1 MLSHALRASV
11 RNTNIPV
18 ITDPNF
24 NQVSLLLHGDGTN
37 GAQNNTFLDSSTN
50 NFTVTRNGNTTQG
63 TNTPFS
69 QAAGYWSY
77 CIVNNNTTSIATPDS
92 SSFILSADFTVEMWL
107 NNPSTATYIP
117 QVFNIGRGSNSDSPY
132 ASNGIMLQFTG
143 ADGVYLNGSNIGINL
158 QSYCNSGQWMHIALC
173 RTGSIF
179 KIFINGTQ
187 IYSATF
193 TAIINSGGKNVLIGS
208 NPSVSSFGWYG
219 YISNL
224 RVVNG
229 TGLYT
234 SNFTPSATPLTA
246 VTNTVLLTCQSNRF
260 VDNSSNNFVITAP
273 TGTPS
278 VEPFSPF
285 APTSAYSTSV
295 NGGSMYF
302 DGTGDY
308 LSVPDNLALN
318 MATSD
323 FTVEA
328 FIYISS
334 TPTNTA
340 MVLNKDGKNSVSWP
354 QYAIYVGSDLK
365 VNASF
370 SSVPNAGSGPTA
382 SITSTATLTL
392 NQWFHVAAT
401 KSGANATLWVNGV
414 SNGTSSSVPTT
425 LNNGARPLLIGWE
438 DQPVSGFNFPGYIS
452 NLRVVKGTAVYT
464 ANFTPPTAPLTAIT
478 NTSLLLSGTNAG
490 IVDNAIKND
499 LETVGTAQVSTS
511 VVKYGTGSI
520 YCNGSGNSLTIPASQ
535 QLALRL
541 GDFTIECWFN
551 PSNTT
556 FGWLY
561 VQSIVG
567 TLGIA
572 WSLTTSRVSL
582 YCNYGT
588 AITSTSNLSTGTWYH
603 VAVTRVGI
611 VSTLYIN
618 GVSQGTFSGTNDV
631 TPVTTY
637 IGDTYTGYIDGLR
650 VTKGIARYTAN
661 FTPPTQAFPN
671 Q

>member
-1 MLSHALRASV
+1 MERIKIMGVHYGYRPSG
-11 RNTNIPV
+11 NIPYV
-18 ITDPNF
+18 IPSLPRDPFF
-24 NQVSLLLHGDGTN
+24 NAVSLLLHGDGTN

-69 QAAGYWSY
+69 QDAGYWSN

-107 NNPSTATYIP
+107 NNPSTAGYIP
-117 QVFNIGRGSNSDSPY
+117 QVFNIGRGSNSDTPY

-143 ADGVYLNGSNIGINL
+143 DGVYLNGSNIGINL

-278 VEPFSPF
+278 VQPFSPF
-285 APTSAYSTSV
+285 APTSVYSTSV

-308 LSVPDNLALN
+308 LSNSGLTA
-318 MATSD
+318 SGD
-323 FTVEA
+323 FTWECWA
-328 FIYISS
+328 YRTAAISTFQMLSSYDASTTWLGWITNGTSFYIGDNAAAVAYPITVPESI
-334 TPTNTA
+334 NTWVHIA
-340 MVLNKDGKNSVSWP
+340 VVK
-354 QYAIYVGSDLK
+354 VGS
-365 VNASF
+365 
-370 SSVPNAGSGPTA
+370 TM
-382 SITSTATLTL
+382 TLY
-392 NQWFHVAAT
+392 W
-401 KSGANATLWVNGV
+401 NGV
-414 SNGTSSSVPTT
+414 SKGSGTSNGTFSFNKIGTY
-425 LNNGARPLLIGWE
+425 NG
-438 DQPVSGFNFPGYIS
+438 SYNFTGYMS
-452 NLRVVKGTAVYT
+452 NFRFVNGTAVYT

-490 IVDNAIKND
+490 IYDNAIKND
-499 LETVGTAQVSTS
+499 LETVGSAQVSTS

-520 YCNGSGNSLTIPASQ
+520 LFNSATSDCLNTPATPNLNLYS
-535 QLALRL
+535 
-541 GDFTIECWFN
+541 GDFTVELWFYAISISPCTLIHQGTN
-551 PSNTT
+551 WTLNYDATSGGRLYYQAGAVTT
-556 FGWLY
+556 TPLITGAGSGVWNHVAIVKYGSTTKLY
-561 VQSIVG
+561 
-567 TLGIA
+567 L
-572 WSLTTSRVSL
+572 
-582 YCNYGT
+582 NGT
-588 AITSTSNLSTGTWYH
+588 AASLSTTDVPANDTTTQLQIGK
-603 VAVTRVGI
+603 
-611 VSTLYIN
+611 S
-618 GVSQGTFSGTNDV
+618 SGAFN
-631 TPVTTY
+631 
-637 IGDTYTGYIDGLR
+637 GYIDDLR

-661 FTPPTQAFPN
+661 FTPPTAVFSN
-671 Q
+671 Y